1 VPEYL
6 TFLGYFCSLVKNKNI
21 LKSFQ
26 EKEEK
31 VFPIIPEF

>member
-1 VPEYL
+1 
-6 TFLGYFCSLVKNKNI
+6 

-31 VFPIIPEF
+31 VFPIIPEFWSDKNHRAESDFIIAPLL